1 MIGGRDPVGEITD
14 GVGCEPV
21 GIPVLLAK
29 EAMIMGMF
37 INTNVA
43 ALNAQRNLG
52 VTGAK
57 MSKAL
62 EQLSSGLRIN
72 RAADDAAGLAISEK
86 MRSQIRGM
94 QMGLRNAQDGVSMIQ
109 TAEGALNETHA
120 ILQRMRE
127 LTVQAGSTI
136 LSSSDR
142 TSVGEELLTLRN
154 ELDNIASRSRFNGL
168 NLLTGALSVT
178 TASVIGDIGTA
189 TVDVDVS
196 KADAGTKYI
205 VTAATPAVTV
215 TNDTTKVAQTIT
227 AIAMSATIGEKQ
239 VLNFDAVG
247 VKLTVTNTTA
257 AALADT
263 AVGTGLIHAGLITA
277 AGDGNAT
284 FRVGSEITDN
294 VSVGFNDLRSSALG
308 GAGTELS
315 TLVADNTAVSSTTL
329 ADSLLGALDTA
340 ISEVSTQRA
349 KLGAAQNQ
357 MESAI
362 ASVAVSV
369 ENLSASESRIRDADI
384 AMVSSEL
391 VTRQIMQQAGV
402 SVLAQANQSPQA
414 VLSLL
419 G

>member
-1 MIGGRDPVGEITD
+1 
-14 GVGCEPV
+14 
-21 GIPVLLAK
+21 
-29 EAMIMGMF
+29 MGMF

-52 VTGAK
+52 VTGGK

-136 LSSSDR
+136 LSNSDR
-142 TSVGEELLTLRN
+142 TMVGEELLTLRN

-178 TASVIGDIGTA
+178 TADTLGPIGTA
-189 TVDVDVS
+189 TVDIDVS

-205 VTAATPAVTV
+205 VSAATAAVTV

-227 AIAMSATIGEKQ
+227 AIAMSATIGETQ

-263 AVGTGLIHAGLITA
+263 AVATGLIHAGINTA

-308 GAGTELS
+308 GAGTELDV
-315 TLVADNTAVSSTTL
+315 LVADNAGVGTTVL
-329 ADSLLGALDTA
+329 ADALLGALDTA

-414 VLSLL
+414 VLELL
-419 G
+419 Q

>member
-1 MIGGRDPVGEITD
+1 
-14 GVGCEPV
+14 
-21 GIPVLLAK
+21 
-29 EAMIMGMF
+29 MF

-43 ALNAQRNLG
+43 ALNAQRNLS
-52 VTGAK
+52 VTGGK

-86 MRSQIRGM
+86 MRAQIRGM

-127 LTVQAGSTI
+127 LTVQGGSTI

-142 TSVGEELLTLRN
+142 EAVGEELLTLRN

-168 NLLTGALSVT
+168 NLLTGALSVST
-178 TASVIGDIGTA
+178 ATTIADSVGTAGTASVAI
-189 TVDVDVS
+189 DVS
-196 KADAGTKYI
+196 KAEAGVSYAI
-205 VTAATPAVTV
+205 SASTADVTV
-215 TNDTTKVAQTIT
+215 TNGTTNVAQTIT
-227 AIAMSATIGEKQ
+227 AAAMGGTIGDTQ
-239 VLNFDAVG
+239 VLNFDAIG
-247 VKLTVTNTTA
+247 VKLSMTQTVGGVLTA
-257 AALADT
+257 AELATD
-263 AVGTGLIHAGLITA
+263 LA
-277 AGDGNAT
+277 AGGPIVTTGQGNAT
-284 FRVGSEITDN
+284 FRVGSETTDN
-294 VSVGFNDLRSSALG
+294 VTVAFSDLRASALG
-308 GAGTELS
+308 GTGTELS
-315 TLVADNTAVSSTTL
+315 TLVTDNQAVSTTTL
-329 ADSLLGALDTA
+329 ADGLLGALDTA
-340 ISEVSTQRA
+340 ISQVSTQRA

-362 ASVAVSV
+362 NSVGISI

-402 SVLAQANQSPQA
+402 SVLAQANSAPQS
-414 VLSLL
+414 VLALL

>member
-1 MIGGRDPVGEITD
+1 
-14 GVGCEPV
+14 
-21 GIPVLLAK
+21 
-29 EAMIMGMF
+29 MF

-43 ALNAQRNLG
+43 ALNAQRNLN
-52 VTGAK
+52 VTGGK

-86 MRSQIRGM
+86 MRAQIRGM
-94 QMGLRNAQDGVSMIQ
+94 RMGMRNAQDGVSMIQ

-136 LSSSDR
+136 LSASDR
-142 TSVGEELLTLRN
+142 EAVGEELLTLRN
-154 ELDNIASRSRFNGL
+154 ELNNIASRSRFNGL
-168 NLLTGALSVT
+168 SLLTGALSVSESVSTVPADVTGAT
-178 TASVIGDIGTA
+178 TGVVTYGT
-189 TVDVDVS
+189 DFS
-196 KADAGTKYI
+196 GGEAGVQYTFAN
-205 VTAATPAVTV
+205 TGAALTL
-215 TNDTTKVAQTIT
+215 TNGTTNVAQTIT
-227 AIAMSATIGEKQ
+227 VADMNNGATQ
-239 VLNFDAVG
+239 VLNFDALG
-247 VKLTVTNTTA
+247 VKVNLTHDASANNVTGTEIA
-257 AALADT
+257 AGLNADT
-263 AVGTGLIHAGLITA
+263 VDTTGQ
-277 AGDGNAT
+277 GNAT

-294 VSVGFNDLRSSALG
+294 VTVGFADLRASALG
-308 GAGTELS
+308 GSGTELS
-315 TLVADNTAVSSTTL
+315 TLVTDNQAVSTVTL
-329 ADSLLGALDTA
+329 ADALLGALDTA
-340 ISEVSTQRA
+340 ISQVSTQRA

-362 ASVAVSV
+362 NSVGISI

-419 G
+419 Q

>member
-1 MIGGRDPVGEITD
+1 
-14 GVGCEPV
+14 
-21 GIPVLLAK
+21 
-29 EAMIMGMF
+29 MF

-43 ALNAQRNLG
+43 ALNAQRNLN
-52 VTGAK
+52 VTGGK

-86 MRSQIRGM
+86 MRAQIRGM
-94 QMGLRNAQDGVSMIQ
+94 QMGMRNAQDGVSMIQ

-142 TSVGEELLTLRN
+142 EAVGEELLTLRN
-154 ELDNIASRSRFNGL
+154 ELDNIAGRARFNGL
-168 NLLTGALSVT
+168 SLLTGALSVT
-178 TASVIGDIGTA
+178 TATAIADSVGTA
-189 TVDVDVS
+189 GEASIAIDVS
-196 KADAGTKYI
+196 KAEAGVSYAITN
-205 VTAATPAVTV
+205 TAAAVTV
-215 TNDTTKVAQTIT
+215 TNSTTNVAQTIT
-227 AIAMSATIGEKQ
+227 AAAMGGTIGDTQ
-239 VLNFDAVG
+239 VLNFDALG
-247 VKLTVTNTTA
+247 VKLSMTQTVAGVLTGAELAADLTAGSPIVTT
-257 AALADT
+257 
-263 AVGTGLIHAGLITA
+263 GQ
-277 AGDGNAT
+277 GNAT
-284 FRVGSEITDN
+284 FRVGSETSDN
-294 VSVGFNDLRSSALG
+294 VTVGFSDLRASALG
-308 GAGTELS
+308 GTSTELS
-315 TLVADNTAVSSTTL
+315 TLVTDNQSVATTTL
-329 ADSLLGALDTA
+329 ADALLGALDTA
-340 ISEVSTQRA
+340 ISQVSTQRA

-362 ASVAVSV
+362 NSVGISI

-402 SVLAQANQSPQA
+402 SVLAQANAAPQS
-414 VLSLL
+414 VLNLL

>member
-1 MIGGRDPVGEITD
+1 
-14 GVGCEPV
+14 
-21 GIPVLLAK
+21 
-29 EAMIMGMF
+29 MF

-136 LSSSDR
+136 LSTSDR
-142 TSVGEELLTLRN
+142 ISVGEEILTLRN
-154 ELDNIASRSRFNGL
+154 ELDNIANRSRFNGL
-168 NLLTGALSVT
+168 SLLTGALSVT
-178 TASVIGDIGTA
+178 SATAIIDVVGGT
-189 TVDVDVS
+189 TGVVSYGLDVS
-196 KADAGTKYI
+196 KADAGTNYI
-205 VTAATPAVTV
+205 VGNVAGALTI
-215 TNDTTKVAQTIT
+215 TNNTTKVAQTVT
-227 AIAMSATIGEKQ
+227 AVDMGTASGTQ
-239 VLNFDAVG
+239 VLNFDALG
-247 VKLTVTNTTA
+247 VKVTVTHDATGNIVTA
-257 AALADT
+257 T
-263 AVGTGLIHAGLITA
+263 EIA
-277 AGDGNAT
+277 AGVTASTPIATDPGSGGAT

-294 VSVGFNDLRSSALG
+294 VSVNFDDLRSSALG

-315 TLVADNTAVSSTTL
+315 LLVADNTALGSTML

-414 VLSLL
+414 VLALL
-419 G
+419 QGN